1 MSTPLVYEVTLD
13 ISTDLAHEFDGWLKE
28 HVREMLAL
36 PGFHDARILKPE
48 GAPPGTERRVVQY
61 TLGSRAEL
69 DHYIAEHAPRMRED
83 GIRRFG
89 DKMQASRRVFDLD
102 IPAVGTLSL
111 PGLVLPPEGPR
122 CRNCGTPLT
131 GKFCMECGQKNH
143 TYVAPLWNVLHDFA
157 ATHFGFDTK
166 FFHSI
171 VPLLFRPGFL
181 SREYCLGH
189 EERYVKP
196 FRLYLF
202 TSIVFFFLAAIF
214 WPQLGVNDGSGS
226 DVHSKLAGGAV
237 VHKQDPGLTR
247 AAIDSAFRQIDAQ
260 PIDPARK
267 AFAKSVLEEEL
278 TALNAPP
285 AASKPKA
292 VAANGTSQKA
302 APAAAPGTAATAPHA
317 VIGGV
322 DIRTGDVDGD
332 TIHVDTKLAG
342 KSESENRFTQMF
354 TAVRDHQDEFKK
366 RFVQNLPKLMF
377 VLMPLIALF
386 LKLFY
391 IGSKRYLTEHFVFTL
406 HCHAMVFVV
415 LLLVMLAGSLSH
427 HFIWAEPLKSAG
439 TVAGWYIA
447 VYLFLALRFFYK
459 QGWFMTGLKFFM
471 LFVSYSIAFGLTF
484 AAGVVL
490 TAAEIAGPGV

>member
-1 MSTPLVYEVTLD
+1 MSSPLVYEVTLD
-13 ISTDLAHEFDGWLKE
+13 IDTGAATEFDAWLKE

-48 GAPPGTERRVVQY
+48 SPEADSERRVVQY

-69 DHYIAEHAPRMRED
+69 DHYVAEHAPRMRED

-89 DKMQASRRVFDLD
+89 DRMKASRRVFDLD
-102 IPAVGTLSL
+102 VPAAGPLAL

-181 SREYCLGH
+181 SNEFCLGH

-196 FRLYLF
+196 FRMYLF

-214 WPQLGVNDGSGS
+214 WPQLGVNDGSSNGA
-226 DVHSKLAGGAV
+226 HTKLPIGAEV
-237 VHKQDPGLTR
+237 AHKPDPGLTR
-247 AAIDSAFRQIDAQ
+247 VAIQKALQQVAAE
-260 PIDPARK
+260 PIAPANK
-267 AFAKSVLEEEL
+267 AFARSVLEDEL
-278 TALNAPP
+278 AALDVPP
-285 AASKPKA
+285 AAS
-292 VAANGTSQKA
+292 KA
-302 APAAAPGTAATAPHA
+302 APAAAGTARKPAPAA
-317 VIGGV
+317 VKAPPAASGGF
-322 DIRTGDVDGD
+322 DIDTGDANVGK
-332 TIHVDTKLAG
+332 IHVNTAEPG
-342 KSESENRFTQMF
+342 KAEVDNSVTQLFM
-354 TAVRDHQDEFKK
+354 AAKDNPDEFKK

-406 HCHAMVFVV
+406 HFHAMVFVV
-415 LLLVMLAGSLSH
+415 MLLVMLMGSLAK
-427 HFIWAEPLKSAG
+427 HFVWAAPLKSAG
-439 TVAGWYIA
+439 TVAWWYIA
-447 VYLFLALRFFYK
+447 IYLFLALRFFYR

-471 LFVSYSIAFGLTF
+471 LFISYTIAFGLTF
-484 AAGVVL
+484 AAGAML
-490 TAAEIAGPGV
+490 TAAEITSSAA